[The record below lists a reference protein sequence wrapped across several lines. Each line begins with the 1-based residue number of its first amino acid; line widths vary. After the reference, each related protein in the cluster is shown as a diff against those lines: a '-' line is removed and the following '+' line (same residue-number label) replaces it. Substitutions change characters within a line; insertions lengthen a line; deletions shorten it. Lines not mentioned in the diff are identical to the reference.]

1 MKLNFK
7 IVFTVLAAVVIFL
20 VLSHYIESPT
30 LNALKIYEAQSIQV
44 IDEKGIERVINHNT
58 IEEVI
63 GFNGTIVEEINM
75 PKIIENWNEKY
86 TILFNDEAFLLRC
99 KVYSISKEEVDV
111 KKYRDLG
118 LNMHEYDNQY
128 FIMLIESNNLF
139 FKQNGYT
146 DFDMAIF
153 VQYNNI
159 RGKPFGSNLVV
170 NLICFHQ

>member
-63 GFNGTIVEEINM
+63 GFNGTIVEESKWQKSLRIGTKNIQYDLM
-75 PKIIENWNEKY
+75 MKLSFLDAKY
-86 TILFNDEAFLLRC
+86 IPLVR
-99 KVYSISKEEVDV
+99 
-111 KKYRDLG
+111 KK
-118 LNMHEYDNQY
+118 
-128 FIMLIESNNLF
+128 
-139 FKQNGYT
+139 
-146 DFDMAIF
+146 
-153 VQYNNI
+153 
-159 RGKPFGSNLVV
+159 
-170 NLICFHQ
+170 